1 MTLDHSV
8 KRVHGHPS
16 DWVGG
21 TEVNHPYN
29 DIELKDAPTYLAYW
43 IKMNELGE
51 HKMEDWVE
59 PC

>member
-1 MTLDHSV
+1 MQVTWDHSV

-16 DWVGG
+16 DWVRG

-29 DIELKDAPTYLAYW
+29 GIGLMDAPTYLACW

-51 HKMEDWVE
+51 YRMED
-59 PC
+59 